1 MGYESR
7 LYVINKSTLTEDING
22 KKMYW
27 AEVVATFN
35 LCVAGTVIEMCEYP
49 ETDAYFYDGNTLVTE
64 DKYGEPLKEVPVKDA
79 IEIISKAAN
88 KGTCYTYSLKTMI
101 TNFNNCLLK
110 FIACRDDVIN
120 SIINEGE
127 ENEEK

>member
-7 LYVINKSTLTEDING
+7 LYVINKSTLAEDING

-49 ETDAYFYDGNTLVTE
+49 ETDAYFCDGNILVTE

-79 IEIISKAAN
+79 IEIISKAAKQEHYRRFEPCLN
-88 KGTCYTYSLKTMI
+88 
-101 TNFNNCLLK
+101 LLK
-110 FIACRDDVIN
+110 GFDLSEWGGNLAVLHY
-120 SIINEGE
+120 GY
-127 ENEEK
+127 